1 MIKEYQEWDLAV
13 FHDEKGPLLIKRV
26 ESLTEMLHET
36 LKCISEAEIWTLD
49 AINDIL
55 ENEFDI
61 EDAFEKDSL
70 FEVASVIT
78 DLLENSDGKLFLSE
92 DNFNMMLD
100 LNTDREFK
108 FNMFAT
114 GTLFAFAKPV
124 LGTEY
129 KYTKIE
135 EHNKFIKNGC

>member
-26 ESLTEMLHET
+26 KSLTGMVYEA
-36 LKCISEAEIWTLD
+36 LKCISKTEIWALD

-70 FEVASVIT
+70 FEVASIIT
-78 DLLENSDGKLFLSE
+78 DLLEDYDEKLFLSE

-108 FNMFAT
+108 FNMFVT
-114 GTLFAFAKPV
+114 GNLFAFAKPV
-124 LGTEY
+124 PEEEY
-129 KYTKIE
+129 IKIE
-135 EHNKFIKNGC
+135 EHNKVIKNGC

>member
-1 MIKEYQEWDLAV
+1 MVKEYQEWDLAV

-26 ESLTEMLHET
+26 KSLTGMVNET
-36 LKCISEAEIWTLD
+36 LKCISKTETWALD
-49 AINDIL
+49 AINNIL

-70 FEVASVIT
+70 FEVASIIT
-78 DLLENSDGKLFLSE
+78 DLLEDYDEKLFLSE

-114 GTLFAFAKPV
+114 GNLFAFAKPV
-124 LGTEY
+124 PEEEY
-129 KYTKIE
+129 IKIE
-135 EHNKFIKNGC
+135 EHNKVIKNGC

>member
-26 ESLTEMLHET
+26 KSLTGMVYEA
-36 LKCISEAEIWTLD
+36 LKCISKTEIWALD

-78 DLLENSDGKLFLSE
+78 DLLEDYDEKLFLSE

-108 FNMFAT
+108 FNMFTT
-114 GTLFAFAKPV
+114 GNLFAFAKPV
-124 LGTEY
+124 PEEEY
-129 KYTKIE
+129 IKIE
-135 EHNKFIKNGC
+135 EHNKVIKNGC